1 MGAPPNSELL
11 SIDQEVL
18 DILGKSVDEIAAMGC
33 REFAEL
39 SYAKGI
45 EWTVSAEGGRIKG
58 LTITIERTAAPPRV
72 PV

>member
-1 MGAPPNSELL
+1 MAVPPNSELF

-18 DILGKSVDEIAAMGC
+18 DILGVSVDEIAAMGC
-33 REFAEL
+33 GEFAAL

-58 LTITIERTAAPPRV
+58 LTIRIERPPSPRSC
-72 PV
+72 